1 MAQSHR
7 LIVSDIDRR
16 ARRRAPTH
24 ASWKA
29 LDAVVPAHFFDQI
42 NLAIKIESIARNL
55 PPVLF
60 SAFQTDSLENQLGLG
75 DFRSENV
82 SASFGPEQNLALV
95 VGFLT
100 SH

>member
-1 MAQSHR
+1 MTQSHR
-7 LIVSDIDRR
+7 LIMSDIDRR
-16 ARRRAPTH
+16 ARRRVSTQ
-24 ASWKA
+24 ASWKP

-42 NLAIKIESIARNL
+42 NLAIEIESIARNL

-60 SAFQTDSLENQLGLG
+60 SALQTDSFENQLGLG

-82 SASFGPEQNLALV
+82 SASLGSEQNLALV
-95 VGFLT
+95 VRFLA